1 MDMRTALDT
10 GTVLEFSGI
19 EGSLC
24 RCTIEREL
32 ARGAMSIVYDASYLN
47 NAGVR
52 KSVRLK
58 ECYPFRLRL
67 TRAADGSLLAEQQ
80 EAAAFQ
86 ECLARFRAAFDLGN
100 GVRH

>member
-86 ECLARFRAAFDLGN
+86 E
-100 GVRH
+100 